1 MQRSV
6 CTREQTSSVE
16 GVYDG
21 LAMTNPRHSLF
32 ERSLKSRS
40 TGAAR
45 VGPTGGR
52 VRRAVA
58 LAAVLCVPLAA
69 VVWAADDRTVLK
81 PGWNMFSPQ
90 QDVEV
95 GQQVSPD
102 AERQLRMLNN
112 SRVDNYINNLGQRL
126 ASKAT
131 GEKYP
136 YRFKVVNDR
145 AINAFALPGGPIYIN
160 RGVIEAAANESQLAA
175 VIAHETSHVALR
187 HGTNQASKASAA
199 QMPLAILGGIIG
211 SDSTRAA
218 LTQLGASFAVNS
230 ILLKYSRT
238 AESQADVLGTQIL
251 HDSGYDPRAMA
262 QFFEILEAQQR
273 DRGQVEFF
281 SNHPS
286 PDNRIERVNEEVIAL
301 GGGQRNATTN
311 SREFDDSKRYL
322 QSLAGPTAKD
332 QTQTEP
338 QTGAPELVIV
348 SARYG
353 AGNRY
358 VDVRQRMQGRI
369 QNSRLNL
376 VVNNSSMGS
385 DPINQTK
392 QLQLRYQWDNRTYN
406 VTVWEGDRL
415 AIPTAQQVRDGAD
428 RIGAVNADW
437 PSERFVSAENSLLR
451 ISHPDNWQMRGQG
464 DAMTITPRGGLVYDE
479 QGNQALVAGVIVNI
493 FEPRSTGYGQQLQG
507 RGFGQSTAQDA
518 ATRLDQLTDQLV
530 QELRLSN
537 RNMRVIRYRE
547 VIRVDTYRAL
557 STYLSNDSPDGGRET
572 DWLITME
579 HPDGLLFLVFTA
591 PERDVQRYDS
601 VFHEML
607 RSVRIKR

>member
-1 MQRSV
+1 MV
-6 CTREQTSSVE
+6 
-16 GVYDG
+16 
-21 LAMTNPRHSLF
+21 
-32 ERSLKSRS
+32 
-40 TGAAR
+40 
-45 VGPTGGR
+45 
-52 VRRAVA
+52 
-58 LAAVLCVPLAA
+58 A
-69 VVWAADDRTVLK
+69 VVWAADNRTVLK

-112 SRVDNYINNLGQRL
+112 SRVDNYVNNLGQRL
-126 ASKAT
+126 SANAT

-160 RGVIEAAANESQLAA
+160 RGVIEAAANESQLAG
-175 VIAHETSHVALR
+175 VIAHEASHVALR

-211 SDSTRAA
+211 SDSTKAA
-218 LTQLGASFAVNS
+218 LTQLGASFAMNS
-230 ILLKYSRT
+230 ILLKYSRS

-251 HDSGYDPRAMA
+251 YDSGYDPRAMG
-262 QFFEILEAQQR
+262 QFFQILEDQQEN
-273 DRGQVEFF
+273 RGQVEFF

-286 PDNRIERVNEEVIAL
+286 PDNRIGRVNEEVTAL
-301 GGGQRNATTN
+301 GGVQRNATTN
-311 SREFDDSKRYL
+311 SREFDDTKRYL
-322 QSLAGPTAKD
+322 QTLAGPTAKE
-332 QTQTEP
+332 QTQAGP
-338 QTGAPELVIV
+338 QTRAPELVIV

-358 VDVRQRMQGRI
+358 VDVRQRMQGRV
-369 QNSRLNL
+369 QNGRLNL

-392 QLQLRYQWDNRTYN
+392 QLQLRYQWDNRTYD
-406 VTVWEGDRL
+406 VTVWEDDRL
-415 AIPTAQQVRDGAD
+415 TVPTAQQARDGAG
-428 RIGAVNADW
+428 RNSAPTADW
-437 PSERFVSAENSLLR
+437 PSERFVSAQNSLLS
-451 ISHPDNWQMRGQG
+451 ISHPDNWQVRGQG
-464 DAMTITPRGGLVYDE
+464 DALSITPRGGLVDDE
-479 QGNQALVAGVIVNI
+479 QGNQAMVAGVIVNM
-493 FEPRSTGYGQQLQG
+493 FEPRLTGLAGQQLQG
-507 RGFGQSTAQDA
+507 RGYGQGTTQDA
-518 ATRLDQLTDQLV
+518 TSRLDQATDQLV

-547 VIRVDTYRAL
+547 AIRVDGNRAL

-572 DWLITME
+572 DWLVTVE
-579 HPDGLLFLVFTA
+579 HPEGLLFMVFTA

-601 VFHEML
+601 AFHEML